1 MRRPGVTRGQRALIV
16 VMVAGVAVIA
26 SIGFVGS

>member
-1 MRRPGVTRGQRALIV
+1 VTRGQRALIV